1 MTNIKY
7 GDEMDNYCKIHNL
20 YIDERLESRNT
31 SGRNGNIV
39 IKTTVKYKDKVIID
53 IESKSII
60 KEEELLTMI
69 KEKIREI
76 KLNQLC

>member
-7 GDEMDNYCKIHNL
+7 GSEMDKYCKLHNL

-31 SGRNGNIV
+31 SGRNCNIV
-39 IKTTVKYKDKVIID
+39 LKITVKYKNEVIID
-53 IESKSII
+53 IESKSIL

-76 KLNQLC
+76 KLNQIC